1 MERDTRFMTGLI
13 LGVVLS
19 ALFVVF
25 TLMVKTVDLAPIGY
39 AGESIGFSRINKT
52 MHDMFPYNDGAYQ
65 FTKTLGYICLMV
77 VAVNGLS
84 AAIDFAGHKFMISRM
99 DRRNVI
105 TCVFYVVVGLFYVL
119 FEFVVINNRPIAA
132 EASYP
137 SSHTM
142 LALCVLFSEFVLL
155 GFRAERYGFAASI
168 MKLICIIAMISMVVF
183 RFLSGVHWFTDILG
197 GVLLSLSLMCF
208 YGTFVRRF
216 CS

>member
-1 MERDTRFMTGLI
+1 MERDTRFRTGLI
-13 LGVVLS
+13 VS
-19 ALFVVF
+19 AALFALFAIF
-25 TLMVKTVDLAPIGY
+25 TMMVKTVDLAPIGY
-39 AGESIGFSRINKT
+39 AREIIGFSGVNKA

-77 VAVNGLS
+77 VAVNGIT
-84 AAIDFAGHKFMISRM
+84 AAIDFVRQKFMISMM

-105 TCVFYVVVGLFYVL
+105 TCVYYVVVGLFYVL

-142 LALCVLFSEFVLL
+142 LALCVLYSEFVLL
-155 GFRAERYGFAASI
+155 GFRAGRYGFAASI
-168 MKLICIIAMISMVVF
+168 MRIICIIAMISMVVF

-197 GVLLSLSLMCF
+197 GVLLSLSLMCL
-208 YGTFVRRF
+208 YGTFIRRF
-216 CS
+216 CR